1 MNLNQRV
8 IAEAKKFLQHCVQKI
23 PASSSAVEQQRYI
36 SEQIVEKVSEAQRLL
51 IKKLFRLFLDTMRQK
66 EASDMDFG
74 GMGAC
79 ENLWLRIHGNKF
91 PLPELGSYSPD
102 VADILIQI
110 LLSDKER
117 TILLKK
123 RSYDFSYV
131 VSDANNQMMRYRA
144 SVYFELDHISIS
156 LRAINMTIRPYPS
169 YKFHPLVTKIF
180 SLAYTKEGLILIT
193 GITGSGKS
201 TTLDAIVDLNN
212 QTVNAHIVIIA
223 SPVEYVHTSQK
234 CIIKHREVGSDTQSF
249 ELGAQEALRQD
260 PDIIIIG
267 EMRDP
272 ETIMT
277 ALEVADSGHKVFST
291 LHTSSAVESID
302 RIVGEMSAIEQ
313 ERVRH
318 RLADV
323 LRCVVSQKL
332 VPSTSGR
339 RILAKEIMVMTPS
352 VRAAIKNGNVSEIY
366 QMISEGSEYGMNTLE
381 QDLLRL
387 QKSRQISMQ
396 TALNFANNKRRM
408 QQLLHDKLL
417 LRTM

>member
-1 MNLNQRV
+1 MNLNQRL

-23 PASSSAVEQQRYI
+23 PASFGTVEHQQFI
-36 SEQIVEKVSEAQRLL
+36 SEQIVEKASEAQRLL
-51 IKKLFRLFLDTMRQK
+51 LKKLFRLFLDSMRQK

-74 GMGAC
+74 GVGTR
-79 ENLWLRIHGNKF
+79 EHVWLRIHGNKL
-91 PLPELGSYSPD
+91 PLPELGSYSAD
-102 VADILIQI
+102 AADIIIQI

-117 TILLKK
+117 EVLLEK

-131 VSDANNQMMRYRA
+131 VNDAKGQMMRYRA

-156 LRAINMTIRPYPS
+156 LRAINMSIRPYPS
-169 YKFHPLVTKIF
+169 YKFHPLIAKIF

-223 SPVEYVHTSQK
+223 SPIEYVHTSQK

-249 ELGAQEALRQD
+249 EDGAKESLRQD
-260 PDIIIIG
+260 PDIIVIG

-277 ALEVADSGHKVFST
+277 SLEVADSGHKVFST

-302 RIVGEMSAIEQ
+302 RIVGEMPAIEQ

-332 VPSTSGR
+332 VPSTTGR

-387 QKSRQISMQ
+387 QKSRQIAMQ
-396 TALNFANNKRRM
+396 TALNYANNKRRM

-417 LRTM
+417 LKSM

>member
-1 MNLNQRV
+1 MSLNQRL
-8 IAEAKKFLQHCVQKI
+8 IAEAKKFLHHCVQKI
-23 PASSSAVEQQRYI
+23 PASLGTVEHQQFI
-36 SEQIVEKVSEAQRLL
+36 NEQIVKNATESQRLL
-51 IKKLFRLFLDTMRQK
+51 LKKLFRLFLDTMRQK

-74 GMGAC
+74 GLGTRQQV
-79 ENLWLRIHGNKF
+79 WFRIHGNKI
-91 PLPELGSYSPD
+91 PLPELGSFSAD
-102 VADILIQI
+102 EADILIQS
-110 LLSDKER
+110 LLSDNER
-117 TILLKK
+117 EVLLEK

-131 VSDANNQMMRYRA
+131 VNSAERQMMRYRA
-144 SVYFELDHISIS
+144 SVYFELDHVSIS
-156 LRAINMTIRPYPS
+156 LRAINMLIRPYPS
-169 YKFHPLVTKIF
+169 YKFHPQVTKIF

-223 SPVEYVHTSQK
+223 SPIEYVHKSQK
-234 CIIKHREVGSDTQSF
+234 CIIKHREVGSDTQTF
-249 ELGAQEALRQD
+249 EEGAKESLRQD

-332 VPSTSGR
+332 VPSANGR
-339 RILAKEIMVMTPS
+339 RILAKEIMVMMPS

-387 QKSRQISMQ
+387 YRSRQITMQ
-396 TALNFANNKRRM
+396 TALNYANNKRRM

-417 LRTM
+417 LKTM